1 MESKSKKPKA
11 GTGEHDVKKNINFKI
26 YLNGIYK

>member
-11 GTGEHDVKKNINFKI
+11 GTGEHDYNKKLEEIDEKE
-26 YLNGIYK
+26 KRS